1 MSKVNS
7 DQQALAQKFFFLT
20 EEQQAALEKQHKAFV
35 KASLPDSRKNLSEQA
50 FYANGAYH
58 RIDVMAVFEQIN
70 AVEATP
76 EKDGSCLLGN

>member
-1 MSKVNS
+1 MSKVDS

-35 KASLPDSRKNLSEQA
+35 KASLPNSRKNLSEQS
-50 FYANGAYH
+50 FHANEAYH

-70 AVEATP
+70 AVEVIP
-76 EKDGSCLLGN
+76 EKDGSCLQGN

>member
-35 KASLPDSRKNLSEQA
+35 KASLPNSTKNLSEQA

-70 AVEATP
+70 AVEVTP
-76 EKDGSCLLGN
+76 EEDGSCLLGI